1 MKMNKKDINHEYTKI
16 VPDNYNDFLYINPED
31 KIFDE
36 FGNYKMPNYFESIE
50 INSAIQKHK

>member
-1 MKMNKKDINHEYTKI
+1 MNKKDINHEYTKI
-16 VPDNYNDFLYINPED
+16 VPDNNNDFLYIDPED